1 MTKSKPWRRFLPIL
15 LAVLLALGI
24 ALYAVPY
31 AQMVSYRNSAP
42 VQTCAAQL
50 AAAYG
55 EKTGTALS
63 QEDICRD
70 LSYLQRWLMF
80 SDTPPHRNRRSPGGP
95 PQVCHAD
102 HRYLHRVC
110 GRDPLG
116 HRYHSLLHSKRRRHN
131 PRQRVT
137 HSFGSHFPQ
146 RRSDL
151 TEESIPTA
159 TPCPRQGVI
168 FGKPREKCMPPLV
181 SPRVLWHSEYGILSA
196 QGKEGCYAV

>member
-80 SDTPPHRNRRSPGGP
+80 SDTLPTEIVDLREGRPRYAMPITPADGLRNRSGPFPPPASRPWSRSHRSRCPFWWWGTGIPLCFPGRF
-95 PQVCHAD
+95 CHM
-102 HRYLHRVC
+102 
-110 GRDPLG
+110 
-116 HRYHSLLHSKRRRHN
+116 
-131 PRQRVT
+131 
-137 HSFGSHFPQ
+137 GS
-146 RRSDL
+146 
-151 TEESIPTA
+151 A
-159 TPCPRQGVI
+159 
-168 FGKPREKCMPPLV
+168 
-181 SPRVLWHSEYGILSA
+181 GI
-196 QGKEGCYAV
+196 

>member
-31 AQMVSYRNSAP
+31 AQMVSYRTSAP

-80 SDTPPHRNRRSPGGP
+80 SDTLPTEIVDLREGRPRYAMPITDTYTEYVDVTRSVTGNLRKQLGDEQRLTLREEWSRTLAERGAAGVDREMAFYVATFSSILVESTGAWLMDSGEAVHVEEHLRWVENCIPRPLYQAMNGG
-95 PQVCHAD
+95 
-102 HRYLHRVC
+102 L
-110 GRDPLG
+110 
-116 HRYHSLLHSKRRRHN
+116 
-131 PRQRVT
+131 
-137 HSFGSHFPQ
+137 
-146 RRSDL
+146 
-151 TEESIPTA
+151 
-159 TPCPRQGVI
+159 
-168 FGKPREKCMPPLV
+168 
-181 SPRVLWHSEYGILSA
+181 
-196 QGKEGCYAV
+196 

>member
-63 QEDICRD
+63 LEDICRD

-80 SDTPPHRNRRSPGGP
+80 SDTLPTEIVDLREGRPRYAMPITDTYTEYVDVTRSVTGTIHYCI
-95 PQVCHAD
+95 QIAD
-102 HRYLHRVC
+102 GTIQDNVSLT
-110 GRDPLG
+110 PLG
-116 HRYHSLLHSKRRRHN
+116 
-131 PRQRVT
+131 
-137 HSFGSHFPQ
+137 
-146 RRSDL
+146 L
-151 TEESIPTA
+151 TFLNGALI
-159 TPCPRQGVI
+159 
-168 FGKPREKCMPPLV
+168 
-181 SPRVLWHSEYGILSA
+181 
-196 QGKEGCYAV
+196 

>member
-80 SDTPPHRNRRSPGGP
+80 SDTLPTEIVDLRDGLFKS
-95 PQVCHAD
+95 AD
-102 HRYLHRVC
+102 
-110 GRDPLG
+110 D
-116 HRYHSLLHSKRRRHN
+116 
-131 PRQRVT
+131 
-137 HSFGSHFPQ
+137 
-146 RRSDL
+146 
-151 TEESIPTA
+151 
-159 TPCPRQGVI
+159 
-168 FGKPREKCMPPLV
+168 
-181 SPRVLWHSEYGILSA
+181 
-196 QGKEGCYAV
+196 

>member
-80 SDTPPHRNRRSPGGP
+80 SDTLPTEIVDLRGGP
-95 PQVCHAD
+95 PPGMPMPITDTYTEYVDVTRSVTGTIRYCIQNAD
-102 HRYLHRVC
+102 GTIQDNVSLT
-110 GRDPLG
+110 PLG
-116 HRYHSLLHSKRRRHN
+116 
-131 PRQRVT
+131 
-137 HSFGSHFPQ
+137 
-146 RRSDL
+146 L
-151 TEESIPTA
+151 TFLNGALI
-159 TPCPRQGVI
+159 
-168 FGKPREKCMPPLV
+168 
-181 SPRVLWHSEYGILSA
+181 
-196 QGKEGCYAV
+196 

>member
-80 SDTPPHRNRRSPGGP
+80 SDTLPTEIVDLREGRP
-95 PQVCHAD
+95 
-102 HRYLHRVC
+102 RYAMPITDTHGVC

>member
-80 SDTPPHRNRRSPGGP
+80 SDTLPTEIVDLREGRPRYAMPITDTYTEYVDVTRSVTGTIHYCIQDKVGLLTKSKLGGKYGTI
-95 PQVCHAD
+95 
-102 HRYLHRVC
+102 RKRV
-110 GRDPLG
+110 R
-116 HRYHSLLHSKRRRHN
+116 KR
-131 PRQRVT
+131 
-137 HSFGSHFPQ
+137 
-146 RRSDL
+146 
-151 TEESIPTA
+151 
-159 TPCPRQGVI
+159 
-168 FGKPREKCMPPLV
+168 
-181 SPRVLWHSEYGILSA
+181 
-196 QGKEGCYAV
+196 

>member
-42 VQTCAAQL
+42 VQTCAAGGGL
-50 AAAYG
+50 WRENRDRPLPRGYLPG
-55 EKTGTALS
+55 LILFTALAHVF
-63 QEDICRD
+63 RH
-70 LSYLQRWLMF
+70 
-80 SDTPPHRNRRSPGGP
+80 PPHRNRRSPGGP

-102 HRYLHRVC
+102 HRYLHGVC

>member
-80 SDTPPHRNRRSPGGP
+80 SDTLPTEIVDLREGRPRYAMPITDTYTEYVDVTRSVTGTI
-95 PQVCHAD
+95 
-102 HRYLHRVC
+102 RYC
-110 GRDPLG
+110 IQNAQSKTTC
-116 HRYHSLLHSKRRRHN
+116 HSLLWVSL
-131 PRQRVT
+131 
-137 HSFGSHFPQ
+137 SS
-146 RRSDL
+146 
-151 TEESIPTA
+151 TA
-159 TPCPRQGVI
+159 
-168 FGKPREKCMPPLV
+168 L
-181 SPRVLWHSEYGILSA
+181 
-196 QGKEGCYAV
+196 

>member
-70 LSYLQRWLMF
+70 LSSLQRWLMF
-80 SDTPPHRNRRSPGGP
+80 SDTLPTEI
-95 PQVCHAD
+95 V
-102 HRYLHRVC
+102 
-110 GRDPLG
+110 
-116 HRYHSLLHSKRRRHN
+116 LHSKRRRHN

-137 HSFGSHFPQ
+137 HSFGSHLPQ

-168 FGKPREKCMPPLV
+168 FGKPREKCIPPLV

>member
-55 EKTGTALS
+55 EKNGTALS

-80 SDTPPHRNRRSPGGP
+80 SDTLPTEIVDLREGRPRYAMPITDTYTEYVDVTRSVTGTIHYCI
-95 PQVCHAD
+95 QNAD
-102 HRYLHRVC
+102 GTIQDNVSLP
-110 GRDPLG
+110 PLG
-116 HRYHSLLHSKRRRHN
+116 
-131 PRQRVT
+131 
-137 HSFGSHFPQ
+137 
-146 RRSDL
+146 L
-151 TEESIPTA
+151 TFLNGALI
-159 TPCPRQGVI
+159 
-168 FGKPREKCMPPLV
+168 
-181 SPRVLWHSEYGILSA
+181 
-196 QGKEGCYAV
+196 

>member
-24 ALYAVPY
+24 ALYASPMLRWSVTET
-31 AQMVSYRNSAP
+31 VHLYRPAPPSWRRLMARKPGPPSPKRIFAGTYPIYSAGSCFP
-42 VQTCAAQL
+42 
-50 AAAYG
+50 
-55 EKTGTALS
+55 
-63 QEDICRD
+63 
-70 LSYLQRWLMF
+70 
-80 SDTPPHRNRRSPGGP
+80 TPPHGNRRSPGGP

-102 HRYLHRVC
+102 HRYLHGVC

>member
-80 SDTPPHRNRRSPGGP
+80 SDTLPTEIVDLREGR

-102 HRYLHRVC
+102 HRYLHGVC

-116 HRYHSLLHSKRRRHN
+116 HRYIRYCIQNADGTIQDNVSLTPL
-131 PRQRVT
+131 
-137 HSFGSHFPQ
+137 GLLPQ

>member
-31 AQMVSYRNSAP
+31 
-42 VQTCAAQL
+42 AQL

-80 SDTPPHRNRRSPGGP
+80 SDTLPTEIVDLREGRPRYAMPITDTYTEYVDVTRSVTGTIHYCI
-95 PQVCHAD
+95 QNAD
-102 HRYLHRVC
+102 GTIQDNVSLT
-110 GRDPLG
+110 PLG
-116 HRYHSLLHSKRRRHN
+116 
-131 PRQRVT
+131 
-137 HSFGSHFPQ
+137 
-146 RRSDL
+146 L
-151 TEESIPTA
+151 TFLNGALI
-159 TPCPRQGVI
+159 
-168 FGKPREKCMPPLV
+168 
-181 SPRVLWHSEYGILSA
+181 
-196 QGKEGCYAV
+196 